1 MKRAIQRISALF
13 SAVIH
18 LLRQSSETFI
28 AKTDEE
34 QLDYHTINISTR

>member
-1 MKRAIQRISALF
+1 MKQTIQLLAALF
-13 SAVIH
+13 SAVINLLH
-18 LLRQSSETFI
+18 LSPGTFI

>member
-1 MKRAIQRISALF
+1 MKQIIQSLAALF
-13 SAVIH
+13 SAVLNLFH
-18 LLRQSSETFI
+18 QSSRTFI